1 MTRAEAPMTDQPETR
16 YQVLARKYRPET
28 FADLV
33 GQEAMVRTL
42 KNAFA
47 ASRIAQAFIMTGI
60 RGTGKTTTA
69 RIIAKGLNCIG
80 PDGQGGPTTE
90 PCGQCEHCVAI
101 MEGRH
106 VDVMEMDAASR
117 TGVGDIREIIDSVH
131 YRAASARY
139 KVYIIDEVHMLST
152 NAFNALLKTLEE
164 PPAHVKLIFA
174 TTEIRKVPVT
184 VLSRCQRFDL
194 RRIEPEVMIA
204 LLQKIAGAEGASIS
218 DEALALI
225 TRAAEGSARDAT
237 SLLDQAI
244 SHGAGE
250 TTATQ
255 VRAMLGLADRG
266 RVLDLFDMILRGD
279 AAGALTELSAQYADG
294 ADPMAVLR
302 DLAEV
307 THWISVIKV
316 TPEAADDPTV
326 PPDEKA
332 RGLAMAGALAMRVL
346 SRMWQML
353 LKAIEEVA
361 VAPNAMMAAE
371 MAVIRLTHVADLPD
385 PEQLLRRLSEGPGPT
400 AAPQG
405 RGPAPGPAVTHSAP
419 RATVTAR
426 PTASGAATALAI
438 APDIALARFATFAS
452 VVELIRANRD
462 VKLLIEVETHLRL
475 VRYAPGRIEFEPTP
489 DAPRDL
495 AATLSQR
502 LQSWTG
508 ARWGVSVVAEGGAP
522 TIAEARNADRLSA
535 EAVAMQ
541 NPVVQ
546 AIFAAFPTARI
557 TDIRTPEETRTE
569 AAITALPEV
578 DEEWDPFE
586 E

>member
-1 MTRAEAPMTDQPETR
+1 MTDQPETR

-80 PDGQGGPTTE
+80 PDGTGGPTTD
-90 PCGQCEHCVAI
+90 PCGRCEHCTAI

-164 PPAHVKLIFA
+164 PPAHVKFIFA

-204 LLQKIAGAEGASIS
+204 LLRRIATAEGAGIS

-250 TTATQ
+250 TSADQ

-279 AAGALTELSAQYADG
+279 AAGALAELASQYADG

-302 DLAEV
+302 DLADV
-307 THWISVIKV
+307 THWISVIKI
-316 TPEAADDPTV
+316 TPAAADDPTV
-326 PPDEKA
+326 PPDERA
-332 RGLAMAGALAMRVL
+332 RGLQMAGALPMRAL

-361 VAPNAMMAAE
+361 QAPNAMMAAE

-385 PEQLLRRLSEGPGPT
+385 PEQLLRRLSTGPGPAAPAPPT
-400 AAPQG
+400 AA
-405 RGPAPGPAVTHSAP
+405 RAPAPGGPAAQATP
-419 RATVTAR
+419 RAMAAVPA
-426 PTASGAATALAI
+426 ASGAATALAL
-438 APDIALARFATFAS
+438 APETAALARFATFPA

-462 VKLLIEVETHLRL
+462 VKLLMEVENHLRL
-475 VRYAPGRIEFEPTP
+475 VRYSPGRIEFEPANH
-489 DAPRDL
+489 APRDL
-495 AATLSQR
+495 AATLAQR

-522 TIAEARNADRLSA
+522 TIAEERTADLRAA
-535 EAVAMQ
+535 EAEALK
-541 NPVVQ
+541 NPIVQ
-546 AIFAAFPTARI
+546 AVFAAFPEARI
-557 TDIRTPEETRTE
+557 TAVRTPADKSLE
-569 AAITALPEV
+569 AATTALPEV
-578 DEEWDPFE
+578 EDEWDPFE